1 MAGQGIGGDRVSDN
15 RYLYKGPNH
24 KCKDCQKRHYACH
37 DTCEDY
43 INARKE
49 WDERLREIRKTKHVY
64 KDVIGHQVE
73 TVIKVTKDKR
83 R

>member
-1 MAGQGIGGDRVSDN
+1 M
-15 RYLYKGPNH
+15 RYDGNLYKGPQHN
-24 KCKDCQKRHYACH
+24 CKDCQKRHYACH

-49 WDERLREIRKTKHVY
+49 WVERGRVIRKAKHDY
-64 KDVIGHQVE
+64 NDVIGHQVA
-73 TVIKVTKDKR
+73 TVIKNTKDKR